1 MQTQRKTNKQDKRLQ
16 KPKTQPPPPRPK
28 QTQDI
33 IEEKESHVR

>member
-16 KPKTQPPPPRPK
+16 KPKTQPPPRPK